1 MYAKPRKTTS
11 PRAYSYLLLQN
22 RFDLDFI
29 YFAKKSLI
37 GEHILMRT
45 LSRKMQPAKKQ
56 TTTGTIKK
64 TAGMV
69 TYWAR
74 ISYRFFI

>member
-1 MYAKPRKTTS
+1 MPNHAETTS
-11 PRAYSYLLLQN
+11 PRTYPYLLQQN
-22 RFDLDFI
+22 QFDLDFI

-64 TAGMV
+64 AAGIV

>member
-1 MYAKPRKTTS
+1 MPNHAETTS
-11 PRAYSYLLLQN
+11 PRTYPYLLLQN

-56 TTTGTIKK
+56 TTTGSIKK
-64 TAGMV
+64 ASGMV
-69 TYWAR
+69 TYWTR